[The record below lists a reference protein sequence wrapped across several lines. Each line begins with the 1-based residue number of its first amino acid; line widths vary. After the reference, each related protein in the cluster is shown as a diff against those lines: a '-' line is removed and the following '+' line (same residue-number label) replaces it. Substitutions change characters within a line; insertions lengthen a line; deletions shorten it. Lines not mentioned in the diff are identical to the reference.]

1 MPGPPTIN
9 WYRADLRSP
18 LPRGLSR
25 PADHLYQSLLFFFP
39 SPFPIL
45 LSTKQGAVYWLSCRM
60 DSRQNGKAWQVRRQ
74 VNCFSCIDGTGT
86 MFKNTQGHVRLSD
99 KYMRIIH
106 LCPFV
111 DECLSAHAVLFM
123 SSPLTNKL
131 TLEKQESFFPALC
144 SSCWPSLKYAPF
156 SLLLTLPFLLVILS
170 EDRLYCIC
178 SMLLLIGPFGP
189 R

>member
-1 MPGPPTIN
+1 MAKPGKLGGKLT
-9 WYRADLRSP
+9 ASVVLKAQ
-18 LPRGLSR
+18 GQCSR
-25 PADHLYQSLLFFFP
+25 
-39 SPFPIL
+39 IL
-45 LSTKQGAVYWLSCRM
+45 GDMCGCQTNICV
-60 DSRQNGKAWQVRRQ
+60 
-74 VNCFSCIDGTGT
+74 
-86 MFKNTQGHVRLSD
+86 
-99 KYMRIIH
+99 IH

-111 DECLSAHAVLFM
+111 EECLSAHSVLFM

-170 EDRLYCIC
+170 EDRLHCIC